1 MNNNTNDQRA
11 TDPFANRLRSAI
23 VASGDMAVE
32 AIARKSGVPANDVRD
47 YVAGSKIP
55 TLSDCR
61 SLADALEVP
70 SIYLTRPL
78 CEVYLS
84 SNRKRYQL
92 DKHRLRRILIDIQ
105 VAFENYYN
113 IEDVLEVQPPDF
125 AKEHQ
130 VSRLPSNADEV
141 ERVAGDM
148 RSILRIGPEELQP
161 PVHAALDASVRLIP
175 FSGHA
180 TAPNLL
186 DGCVVKSD
194 RGDKAIAFNTC
205 APVDRQ
211 RFTLARELGHLIM
224 GDELDGALVD
234 KFAAAFLMPGE
245 LVANEFKSRNGNG
258 HDVESAP
265 MGTWL
270 ALKRKFGCSIAALN
284 VRCYDL
290 GLIDLQGYTRNRIR
304 LSYLGWR
311 KHEPNGGLEEPQ
323 YRRYA
328 DLCFDGWRRG
338 LITRSKL
345 SELLGDEMDVDEIPL
360 SG

>member
-1 MNNNTNDQRA
+1 MNNNTNDQRG

-23 VASGDMAVE
+23 AASGDMTVE
-32 AIARKSGVPANDVRD
+32 AIARKSGVPANDIRD
-47 YVAGSKIP
+47 YAAGSKSP

-92 DKHRLRRILIDIQ
+92 DKHRLRQILIDIQ

-113 IEDVLEVQPPDF
+113 IEDVLEVQPFDF
-125 AKEHQ
+125 ATEHR

-141 ERVAGDM
+141 ECIAGDM

-161 PVHAALDASVRLIP
+161 PVHVALDASVRLLP

-194 RGDKAIAFNTC
+194 RGDKAIAFDTC
-205 APVDRQ
+205 APIDRQ

-224 GDELDGALVD
+224 GDELDEALVD

-245 LVANEFKSRNGNG
+245 LVANEFKSSNG

-270 ALKRKFGCSIAALN
+270 ELKRKFGCSIAALN
-284 VRCYDL
+284 ARCHDL
-290 GLIDLQGYTRNRIR
+290 GLIDQQCYTRNSIR

-345 SELLGDEMDVDEIPL
+345 SELLGDEMDVDEIPW
-360 SG
+360 SQ

>member
-1 MNNNTNDQRA
+1 MNNNTNDQRG

-32 AIARKSGVPANDVRD
+32 AIARKSGVPANDIHD
-47 YVAGSKIP
+47 YVAGSKSP

-78 CEVYLS
+78 CEVYCA
-84 SNRKRYQL
+84 SNRKRYRL
-92 DKHRLRRILIDIQ
+92 DKHRLGRILIDIQ

-113 IEDVLEVQPPDF
+113 IEDVLEVQPSDF

-130 VSRLPSNADEV
+130 VTRLPSNADEV
-141 ERVAGDM
+141 ECIAGDM
-148 RSILRIGPEELQP
+148 RSILQIGPEELQP
-161 PVHAALDASVRLIP
+161 PVHVALDASVRLLP

-180 TAPNLL
+180 TAPNQL

-245 LVANEFKSRNGNG
+245 LVADEFKSSNG
-258 HDVESAP
+258 HDVESGP
-265 MGTWL
+265 MGAWL
-270 ALKRKFGCSIAALN
+270 ELKRKFGCSIAALN
-284 VRCYDL
+284 VRCHDL
-290 GLIDLQGYTRNRIR
+290 GLIDAQSYTRNSIR

-345 SELLGDEMDVDEIPL
+345 SELLGGEMDVDEIPW
-360 SG
+360 SQ

>member
-1 MNNNTNDQRA
+1 MNNNTNDQRG
-11 TDPFANRLRSAI
+11 TDSFANRLRSAV
-23 VASGDMAVE
+23 VASGDMAVDE
-32 AIARKSGVPANDVRD
+32 IARKTGITADDIRD
-47 YVAGSKIP
+47 YVAGSKSP

-78 CEVYLS
+78 CEVDIA
-84 SNRKRYQL
+84 SNGKPDQL
-92 DKHRLRRILIDIQ
+92 GEDHLRRILIDIQ

-113 IEDVLEVQPPDF
+113 IEDVLEVQPSDF
-125 AKEHQ
+125 ATEHR

-141 ERVAGDM
+141 ECVAGDM
-148 RSILRIGPEELQP
+148 RSILRIGPEELRP
-161 PVHAALDASVRLIP
+161 AVHAALDASVRLIP

-180 TAPNLL
+180 TAPNQL

-211 RFTLARELGHLIM
+211 RFALARELGHLIM
-224 GDELDGALVD
+224 GDELDEALVD

-245 LVANEFKSRNGNG
+245 LVANEFKSRNG

-265 MGTWL
+265 MGAWL
-270 ALKRKFGCSIAALN
+270 ELKRKFGCSIAALN
-284 VRCYDL
+284 VRCHDL
-290 GLIDLQGYTRNRIR
+290 GLIDLQSYTRNSIR

-311 KHEPNGGLEEPQ
+311 RHEPNGGLEEPQ

-345 SELLGDEMDVDEIPL
+345 SELLGGEMDVDEIPW

>member
-1 MNNNTNDQRA
+1 MNNNTNDQRGA
-11 TDPFANRLRSAI
+11 DSFANRLRSAI
-23 VASGDMAVE
+23 VASGDMPVE

-47 YVAGSKIP
+47 YAAGSKSP

-84 SNRKRYQL
+84 LSRKRYQL
-92 DKHRLRRILIDIQ
+92 DKYRLRRILIDIQ

-125 AKEHQ
+125 AKEHR

-141 ERVAGDM
+141 ECIAGEM
-148 RSILRIGPEELQP
+148 RSILQIGPEELQP
-161 PVHAALDASVRLIP
+161 PVHVALDASVRLLP

-180 TAPNLL
+180 TAPNQL

-234 KFAAAFLMPGE
+234 KFASAFLMPGE
-245 LVANEFKSRNGNG
+245 LVASEFKSSNG
-258 HDVESAP
+258 HDAESAP
-265 MGTWL
+265 MGAWL
-270 ALKRKFGCSIAALN
+270 ELKRKFGCSIAALN
-284 VRCYDL
+284 VRCHDL
-290 GLIDLQGYTRNRIR
+290 RLIDQQSYTRNSIR

-345 SELLGDEMDVDEIPL
+345 SELLGGEMDVDEIPW
-360 SG
+360 SR

>member
-11 TDPFANRLRSAI
+11 TDSFANRLRSAI
-23 VASGDMAVE
+23 VASGDMAVDE
-32 AIARKSGVPANDVRD
+32 IARKTGITADDIRD

-78 CEVYLS
+78 CEVYVS
-84 SNRKRYQL
+84 SNRKRNQL

-125 AKEHQ
+125 ATEHQ

-141 ERVAGDM
+141 ECVAGDM

-161 PVHAALDASVRLIP
+161 PVHVALDASVRLLP

-180 TAPNLL
+180 NAPNQL

-211 RFTLARELGHLIM
+211 RFTLARELGHLVM
-224 GDELDGALVD
+224 GDELDEALVN

-245 LVANEFKSRNGNG
+245 LVANEFKSHNG

-265 MGTWL
+265 MGAWL

-290 GLIDLQGYTRNRIR
+290 GLIDQQSYTQNSIR

-311 KHEPNGGLEEPQ
+311 RHEPNGGLEEPQ

-345 SELLGDEMDVDEIPL
+345 SELLGDEMDVDEIPW

>member
-1 MNNNTNDQRA
+1 MNNNTNDQRG
-11 TDPFANRLRSAI
+11 TDSFANRLRSAI

-32 AIARKSGVPANDVRD
+32 AIASKSGVPANDIRD

-55 TLSDCR
+55 TLSGCR

-78 CEVYLS
+78 CEVYVS
-84 SNRKRYQL
+84 SNRKRYQP
-92 DKHRLRRILIDIQ
+92 DKQRSRRILIDIQ

-113 IEDVLEVQPPDF
+113 IEDVLEVQPSDF

-141 ERVAGDM
+141 ECVAGDM
-148 RSILRIGPEELQP
+148 RSILRISQEELQP
-161 PVHAALDASVRLIP
+161 PVHVALDASVRLIP
-175 FSGHA
+175 FSDA
-180 TAPNLL
+180 ITAPGHL

-234 KFAAAFLMPGE
+234 KFAGAFLMPGE
-245 LVANEFKSRNGNG
+245 LVANEFKSSNG

-270 ALKRKFGCSIAALN
+270 ELKRKFGCSIAALN
-284 VRCYDL
+284 ARCHDL
-290 GLIDLQGYTRNRIR
+290 GLIDQQSYTRNSIR

-345 SELLGDEMDVDEIPL
+345 SELLGGEMDVDEIPW
-360 SG
+360 SQ